1 MSIGS
6 SPRVRLS
13 EEKLARAALTYL
25 AEPGDPALGA
35 LLAICSP
42 AEVLAAIKADMLPRT
57 GPGCGDT
64 PASQAALDRALG
76 RWRARLPTLPHEERL
91 ADTSRDGIRLSCPG
105 DPDWPAETN
114 DPRLGGLYVLRRDAM
129 LRLAAGGEQTKAE
142 KLRRLKLL
150 ARKALSRL

>member
-1 MSIGS
+1 MSGAP

-42 AEVLAAIKADMLPRT
+42 AEVLAAIKADMLPGT

-64 PASQAALDRALG
+64 PASRAALDRALG
-76 RWRARLPTLPHEERL
+76 RWRARLPGLPDDERI
-91 ADTSRDGIRLSCPG
+91 AGHM
-105 DPDWPAETN
+105 
-114 DPRLGGLYVLRRDAM
+114 PRRHQA
-129 LRLAAGGEQTKAE
+129 
-142 KLRRLKLL
+142 
-150 ARKALSRL
+150 